1 MSTLMSMSVG
11 DRCIGRCD
19 ARCYD
24 AKHENCDCVC
34 GGLNHG
40 AGEQQAIIN
49 TRDCWTEWAKD
60 YAKRKGLTR
69 HNTEVSPK
77 VLQFGLFD
85 TLSFS
90 QAVLAA
96 K

>member
-1 MSTLMSMSVG
+1 MSMSVG

-19 ARCYD
+19 ARCYN
-24 AKHENCDCVC
+24 AEHEDCDCVC

-40 AGEQQAIIN
+40 AGEQQAINN

-60 YAKRKGLTR
+60 YAKRKGLKQYTTGV
-69 HNTEVSPK
+69 NPT
-77 VLQFGLFD
+77 VLQFALFE
-85 TLSFS
+85 TQTFS
-90 QAVLAA
+90 ASVLGA